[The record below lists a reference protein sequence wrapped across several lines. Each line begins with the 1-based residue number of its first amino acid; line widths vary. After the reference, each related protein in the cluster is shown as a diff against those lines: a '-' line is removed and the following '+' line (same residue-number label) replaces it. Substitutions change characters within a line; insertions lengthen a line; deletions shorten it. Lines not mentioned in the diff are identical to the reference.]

1 MVKLKNKEIGKRK
14 KEINMA
20 LKKQSISKGM
30 NIIANG
36 DPISKDELI
45 LISESWSEIQESFFR
60 KMLKQGGHF
69 KLAGVKYEVTLDRD
83 NRTRSDGTKDSG
95 VIQIPGEDGKF

>member
-1 MVKLKNKEIGKRK
+1 
-14 KEINMA
+14 MA
-20 LKKQSISKGM
+20 LKKQSIRKGM

-45 LISESWSEIQESFFR
+45 LISKSWSEIQESFFR

-69 KLAGVKYEVTLDRD
+69 RLAGIKYEVTLDRD
-83 NRTRSDGTKDSG
+83 SRTRSDGTKDSG